1 MSEDPYLTYNIG
13 DKFWVLNVM
22 KNWNSEKIKMVDA
35 EGTEWYRYPDGKNT
49 YKIDEFEIVGKLF
62 FTIEGEGALW
72 NEEEY
77 VDRYAVRVNGEHLD
91 EVWQED
97 LDGEHGYPY
106 YFRSREE
113 AEAKI
118 AELKAAE

>member
-1 MSEDPYLTYNIG
+1 MSEELYLTYNIG

-35 EGTEWYRYPDGKNT
+35 DGNEWYRYPDGNNI
-49 YKIDEFEIVGKLF
+49 YKIDEFEIVGKLLF
-62 FTIEGEGALW
+62 NIEGEGSLW
-72 NEEEY
+72 CEEEY

-97 LDGEHGYPY
+97 LDGERGYPY

-118 AELKAAE
+118 AELKAKE

>member
-1 MSEDPYLTYNIG
+1 MSEEYLTYKIG
-13 DKFWVLNVM
+13 EKFWVLNVKM
-22 KNWNSEKIKMVDA
+22 NWNSQKIRMVDQD
-35 EGTEWYRYPDGKNT
+35 GNEWYRYPDGKNT
-49 YKIDEFEIVGKLF
+49 YSIDELEIVGKLL
-62 FTIEGEGALW
+62 FTIEGEGSLW
-72 NEEEY
+72 VEEEY

-97 LDGEHGYPY
+97 LDGERGYPY

-118 AELKAAE
+118 AELKAQE

>member
-1 MSEDPYLTYNIG
+1 MSEDDYLTYNIG

-35 EGTEWYRYPDGKNT
+35 DGNEWYRYPDGNNI
-49 YKIDEFEIVGKLF
+49 YKIDEFEIVGKLLF
-62 FTIEGEGALW
+62 NIEGEGSLW
-72 NEEEY
+72 CEEEY

-97 LDGEHGYPY
+97 LDGERGYPY

-118 AELKAAE
+118 AELKAKE